1 MIKNNYK
8 AFPPFRACP
17 SSPLPARLP
26 ASVLAE
32 PEKERKA
39 RSPLLAR
46 FPASV
51 LAESEKERKARSPLP
66 ALFQPPFPAIPSLV
80 PPRRSG
86 VFANHLHLMV
96 MVGTKCEES
105 ARVVML
111 FSCCC
116 LWFFPI
122 TRPAV
127 HELVRKVTMAEHTA
141 TMRYLMNAFIFGFI
155 RFSCPLLTFRLLF

>member
-1 MIKNNYK
+1 MLKNNYK

-17 SSPLPARLP
+17 SSPLPA
-26 ASVLAE
+26 SVLAE
-32 PEKERKA
+32 SEKERKA
-39 RSPLLAR
+39 RSPLPAR
-46 FPASV
+46 LPASV

>member
-8 AFPPFRACP
+8 ASPPLRACP
-17 SSPLPARLP
+17 SSPLL
-26 ASVLAE
+26 
-32 PEKERKA
+32 
-39 RSPLLAR
+39 
-46 FPASV
+46 
-51 LAESEKERKARSPLP
+51 
-66 ALFQPPFPAIPSLV
+66 ALFQPPFLPSQKRSARLV
-80 PPRRSG
+80 APFQPPSSLRSQRFHRWSPPPRRSG

-105 ARVVML
+105 ARVVIL

-127 HELVRKVTMAEHTA
+127 HELVRKVTMAEQIA

-155 RFSCPLLTFRLLF
+155 RFSCPLLTFRLLFKRRKRRTRIRAWSRD

>member
-17 SSPLPARLP
+17 SSPLPARLL

-32 PEKERKA
+32 SEKERKA
-39 RSPLLAR
+39 RSPLPAR
-46 FPASV
+46 LPASV
-51 LAESEKERKARSPLP
+51 LAEPEKERKARSPLP